1 MAAGGLLTYAP
12 ACMTELEQITA
23 ETLEE
28 TFAFLDDWE
37 ERYRFII
44 ELGRKLSPLPDEHK
58 IEVNRIQGCQSNV
71 WVTVRL
77 DSGGDGSILLAAD
90 SEAHIVKGLAA
101 MVVALLHKRTARE
114 VVDADIRGLFDRLD
128 LHQHLSPTRSNGLHG
143 LVTQIKT
150 RAAEL
155 LVG

>member
-1 MAAGGLLTYAP
+1 
-12 ACMTELEQITA
+12 MTELEKITA

-44 ELGRKLSPLPDEHK
+44 ELGRKLTPLEAEHK
-58 IEVNRIQGCQSNV
+58 VEANRIQGCQSNV
-71 WVTVRL
+71 WVTVNSD
-77 DSGGDGSILLAAD
+77 DSPDRCVVLEAD

-101 MVVALLHKRTARE
+101 MVVALLQGQPARA
-114 VVDADIRGLFDRLD
+114 VVEADIRGVFDRLQ

-143 LVTQIKT
+143 LVTQIKA

-155 LVG
+155 MES